1 MRIEKSP
8 YSQFRKPEQGSKL
21 SKKEYIRQRRMKIN
35 WALKKATQLKSQYR
49 LVWKTLNAD
58 TPKWNFSLFEQ
69 TSLRESSDA
78 SLYSSEG
85 HWKGPSRKQRKH

>member
-8 YSQFRKPEQGSKL
+8 YSQFRKPEKVQ
-21 SKKEYIRQRRMKIN
+21 N
-35 WALKKATQLKSQYR
+35 R

-78 SLYSSEG
+78 NIYSSEG
-85 HWKGPSRKQRKH
+85 QWKGPSRKQRKH